1 MPGGKGNIKPEDNPK
16 PFTSDY
22 QPEETWTEERAIELG
37 NELILW
43 QKEEAS
49 HIFWDEFLVIE
60 KGYYEEL
67 IAYLCTK
74 FTTFLKLVNKAKKI
88 QEIKLKKYGTA
99 DKLNASM
106 TKFVLIN
113 NHNWKDQSHID
124 HTNAGNSF
132 NTLSDA
138 ELIDRVTRLIKAGDK
153 SGAG

>member
-1 MPGGKGNIKPEDNPK
+1 MPGGNGNIKPEDGK
-16 PFTSDY
+16 QFSSEY
-22 QPEETWTEERAIELG
+22 QPDPKWTEEVALNLA

-49 HIFWDEFLVIE
+49 HIFWEEFLVIE
-60 KGYYEEL
+60 KDMHPRT
-67 IAYLCTK
+67 IAYLKTK
-74 FTTFLKLVNKAKKI
+74 FSSFCNLLEQAKKI
-88 QEIKLKKYGTA
+88 QEVKLAKYGTA
-99 DKLNASM
+99 DRLNASM